1 MSCRQCEGI
10 EKEFSEKYVRKEL
23 KKYRKKGVAK
33 TTRML
38 LDALRK
44 EGVKD
49 LTLLDIG
56 GGIGGIQ
63 HALLKNG
70 VASAVNVDASR
81 AYSEA
86 AREEAE
92 RQGHDTR
99 IEFYHGDF
107 LAVAKDISTQDIVT
121 LDRVICCFDEV
132 EKLVGLSAE
141 RAGKYYGVIYP
152 RDVWWIKGGFNSAN
166 FFLKLFKRDFQ
177 AFIHPTK
184 LVEGIVKKIGLER
197 RIYYA
202 TAGIWQ
208 VALFSR

>member
-10 EKEFSEKYVRKEL
+10 EQEFGEKYVRKEL
-23 KKYRKKGVAK
+23 KKYRKKGVSK

-44 EGVKD
+44 EGVKN

-63 HALLKNG
+63 HALLKDG
-70 VASAVNVDASR
+70 VASVVNIDASR
-81 AYSEA
+81 AYSDA

-92 RQGHDTR
+92 RQGHEQQ
-99 IEFYHGDF
+99 IEFLHGDF
-107 LAVAKDISTQDIVT
+107 LAIAKDVSTQDIVT

-141 RAGKYYGVIYP
+141 RAGKFYGLVYP
-152 RDVWWIKGGFNSAN
+152 RDVWWIKSGFNSIN
-166 FFLKLFKRDFQ
+166 FFLKLLKRDFQ
-177 AFIHPTK
+177 TFIHPTS
-184 LVEGIVKKIGLER
+184 LVEGILRKSGLNR
-197 RIYYA
+197 QVYYG

-208 VALFSR
+208 VVLFSR